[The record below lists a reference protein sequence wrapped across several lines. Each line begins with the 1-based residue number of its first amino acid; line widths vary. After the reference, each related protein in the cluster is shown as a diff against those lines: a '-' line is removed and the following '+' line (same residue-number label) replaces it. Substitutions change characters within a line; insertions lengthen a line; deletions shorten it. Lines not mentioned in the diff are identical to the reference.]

1 MTRFKSSVAPR
12 IGVTL
17 PLLLAAAVASADQT
31 VQVGPDMTFS
41 PATVSIAPGETIT
54 WNFNAPLPHT
64 TTSDTN
70 VGPEVWDSGVLTSGT
85 FSHTFNTAGTYPY
98 YCAVHSF
105 PGGTLMNGVVEVL
118 GGATPTVTPGV
129 ATATPTVTLTAFP
142 TPSGGDPTAT
152 PSTPVAGIPLLDGA
166 GLALA
171 ALALA
176 AAGVLALFLA
186 GRR

>member
-1 MTRFKSSVAPR
+1 
-12 IGVTL
+12 
-17 PLLLAAAVASADQT
+17 
-31 VQVGPDMTFS
+31 MTFS

-64 TTSDTN
+64 STSDTN
-70 VGPEVWDSGVLTSGT
+70 VGPEVWDSGVQTSGT
-85 FSHTFNTAGTYPY
+85 FSHTFNTPGTYPY

-129 ATATPTVTLTAFP
+129 ATATPTVTLTAIQ
-142 TPSGGDPTAT
+142 TPSGGVPTAT
-152 PSTPVAGIPLLDGA
+152 PSTPVAGFPCSTARGPLF
-166 GLALA
+166 A

-176 AAGVLALFLA
+176 AAGVAALFLA